1 MRFLKQMDPFDGGPY
16 YGAEIEN
23 LAPVKSFAWYRAT
36 KGESAEKERI
46 RYLMSREDARG
57 FRAVAATAAV
67 DNRRMIIPQAILDIL
82 RTKYGDR
89 IDAAPLP

>member
-1 MRFLKQMDPFDGGPY
+1 
-16 YGAEIEN
+16 
-23 LAPVKSFAWYRAT
+23 
-36 KGESAEKERI
+36 
-46 RYLMSREDARG
+46 MSREDARG

-67 DNRRMIIPQAILDIL
+67 DNRRMIIPPAILDIL